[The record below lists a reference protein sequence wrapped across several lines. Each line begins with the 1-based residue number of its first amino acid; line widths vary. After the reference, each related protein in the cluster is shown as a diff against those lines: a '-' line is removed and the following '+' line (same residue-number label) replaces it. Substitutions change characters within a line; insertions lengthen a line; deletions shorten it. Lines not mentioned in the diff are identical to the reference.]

1 MEKEDKKTS
10 ALSFTDNLKSGK
22 KSIRTPL
29 MIVPIALVVLSIVGI
44 IIGVAYKTNSSMRNL
59 MREDTEFLL
68 LNVSARLDDNNNSML
83 TIEGIVDDT
92 LLTALETVQD
102 RNRNAKELTTEKL
115 IELAQL
121 IQVDEL
127 NLFTTSGEISHS
139 NIPENIGLIVDSA
152 HAVPTFLQNDDEYII
167 EDIRKSIDENMED
180 YYKYA
185 AIKNSDGSVFQ
196 LGISAN
202 EIVAL
207 SERFSHQVLIEDLV
221 ATENVMYASYVDQ
234 DLVTIANNDE
244 SYLGRDMSDTPENVQ
259 AIENGEIV
267 DSDQSFDGNDVYDI
281 VYPVIIDDQNLGAMR
296 IGFYLDDVN
305 DAIRGNI
312 INVTVIGAVVI
323 VLLGFVLYRSSDE
336 IIAVVNALVA
346 DTGMMA
352 NGNFTMDVPE
362 EMLAREDELGEIAE
376 ANMTMKESIR
386 DILSNV
392 SNQAEVVAAHS
403 EELTATANQSAMAS
417 NELTSV
423 VEEIAGSSATQA
435 HDVEQ
440 GATAVQQLDRALAIN
455 NTNMNTLNNSTD
467 EVNILKDEGL
477 ELIRDL
483 VDKTEE
489 TRQSIRE
496 IGEVIVDTNTSA
508 DNIVKAIQMIKDISD
523 QTNLLA
529 LNASIEAAR
538 AGEAGSGFAV
548 VAEEIRKLAEESS
561 NFALDIEVI
570 VSDLTSKTLTAVD
583 TMDTVDEIINLQ
595 SDSVDRTDAK
605 FQGISAALEEI
616 HIAIDEVNN
625 SKVDIENQKEKISG
639 LIDNLAA
646 VAEENAAGAEEASA
660 SVEEQNAVM
669 AEISSSSEELA
680 ETAEELNNAVS
691 VFDI

>member
-1 MEKEDKKTS
+1 M
-10 ALSFTDNLKSGK
+10 
-22 KSIRTPL
+22 
-29 MIVPIALVVLSIVGI
+29 
-44 IIGVAYKTNSSMRNL
+44 
-59 MREDTEFLL
+59 
-68 LNVSARLDDNNNSML
+68 
-83 TIEGIVDDT
+83 
-92 LLTALETVQD
+92 
-102 RNRNAKELTTEKL
+102 
-115 IELAQL
+115 
-121 IQVDEL
+121 
-127 NLFTTSGEISHS
+127 
-139 NIPENIGLIVDSA
+139 DSA

-207 SERFSHQVLIEDLV
+207 SERFSHQVLIEDLM

-244 SYLGRDMSDTPENVQ
+244 SYLGRDMSDTPEIVQ
-259 AIENGEIV
+259 AIDNGEIV
-267 DSDQSFDGNDVYDI
+267 DSDQSFDGN
-281 VYPVIIDDQNLGAMR
+281 
-296 IGFYLDDVN
+296 DVN

-646 VAEENAAGAEEASA
+646 VAEENAVGAEEASA